1 MNKIT
6 NHKKRAMTEK
16 KITRR
21 EMLVNTT
28 AFTVGSTLFLGG
40 PQVWG
45 NSSSSKSRVVLI
57 RDQRLPDYG
66 TKPDPAL
73 VREMLNKG
81 LCALLDEKDPSV
93 AWRKLIQPSDVV
105 GIKTNNWQT
114 LPTPPELET
123 AIREELISAGVGA
136 DNISVNDRYIR
147 RDPVFQRATALIN
160 TRPMR
165 THAWSGVGT
174 LIKNYIMFAEKPSDL
189 HPDSCADLA
198 SVWSLPQVKGK
209 TRLNVLVMFT
219 PQFNSVGPHSFSAD
233 YVWSYRGLLLGIDP
247 VAVDSVGLRI
257 IQAKRN
263 DYFKE
268 DRPLNPPAK
277 HIEIADTRHH
287 LGTADPA
294 KIELIKIG
302 WDEGV
307 FV

>member
-1 MNKIT
+1 
-6 NHKKRAMTEK
+6 MTEK

-21 EMLVNTT
+21 EMLINTT
-28 AFTVGSTLFLGG
+28 AFTVGSTLFLNSGNA
-40 PQVWG
+40 WG
-45 NSSSSKSRVVLI
+45 NSASSKSRVVLI
-57 RDQRLPDYG
+57 RDERLPDYG
-66 TKPDPAL
+66 VKPDPAL
-73 VREMLNKG
+73 VKEMLNKG
-81 LCALLDEKDPSV
+81 LCALVEEKDSSA
-93 AWRKLIQPSDVV
+93 AWKKIIQPSDIV
-105 GIKTNNWQT
+105 GIKTNVWQT

-123 AIREELISAGVGA
+123 AIKEELIGTGVA
-136 DNISVNDRYIR
+136 SENISINDRGIR
-147 RDPVFQRATALIN
+147 RDPVFQNATALIN

-198 SVWSLPQVKGK
+198 SVWNLPNVKGK
-209 TRLNVLVMFT
+209 TRLNILVMFT
-219 PQFNSVGPHSFSAD
+219 PQFSSVGPHSFSAD
-233 YVWSYRGLLLGIDP
+233 YVWSYKGLLIGFDP

-294 KIELIKIG
+294 KIELIKLG
-302 WDEGV
+302 WGKDLLV
-307 FV
+307 

>member
-1 MNKIT
+1 
-6 NHKKRAMTEK
+6 MTEK

-21 EMLVNTT
+21 EILINIT
-28 AFTVGSTLFLGG
+28 AFTDGSALLFNGTNA
-40 PQVWG
+40 WG
-45 NSSSSKSRVVLI
+45 SSASSKSRVILI
-57 RDQRLPDYG
+57 RDERLPDYG
-66 TKPDPAL
+66 VKPDPAL
-73 VREMLNKG
+73 VKEMLNKG
-81 LCALLDEKDPSV
+81 LCALVDEKDPSA
-93 AWRKLIQPSDVV
+93 AWKKIIKPSDIV
-105 GIKTNNWQT
+105 GIKTNGWQT

-123 AIREELISAGVGA
+123 AIKEELISTGVA
-136 DNISVNDRYIR
+136 SANISINDHGIR
-147 RDPVFQRATALIN
+147 RDSVFQNATALIN

-198 SVWSLPQVKGK
+198 SVWNLPNVKGK

-233 YVWSYRGLLLGIDP
+233 YVWSYKGLLLGVDP

-294 KIELIKIG
+294 KIELIRLG
-302 WDEGV
+302 WTEDALV
-307 FV
+307 

>member
-1 MNKIT
+1 
-6 NHKKRAMTEK
+6 MTER

-28 AFTVGSTLFLGG
+28 AFTVGSALFLNGATA
-40 PQVWG
+40 WG
-45 NSSSSKSRVVLI
+45 SSDSPKSRVVLI
-57 RDQRLPDYG
+57 RDERLPDYG
-66 TKPDPAL
+66 VKPDPAL
-73 VREMLNKG
+73 VREMLNQG
-81 LCALLDEKDPSV
+81 LCKLVGEKDPV
-93 AWRKLIQPSDVV
+93 AAWKKIVQPSDIV
-105 GIKTNNWQT
+105 GIKTNAWQT
-114 LPTPPELET
+114 LPTPPELEA
-123 AIREELISAGVGA
+123 AIKGELIKTGVA
-136 DNISVNDRYIR
+136 AENISVNDRGIR
-147 RDPVFQRATALIN
+147 RDPVFQKATALIN

-198 SVWSLPQVKGK
+198 TVWGLPSVKGK
-209 TRLNVLVMFT
+209 TRLNILVMFT

-233 YVWSYRGLLLGIDP
+233 YVWSYKGLLLGVDP

-277 HIEIADTRHH
+277 HIELADSRHH
-287 LGTADPA
+287 LGTADPS
-294 KIELIKIG
+294 KIELIRLG
-302 WDEGV
+302 WDQDILI
-307 FV
+307 